1 MKIKL
6 EWLEPIVLKEGTKE
20 TPFIYT
26 CDEKLLPE
34 EPGIYVFTRRYG
46 KTFTPLYIGQTVNL
60 RSRIKGQLNT
70 LSLMMG
76 IKKAQAGTR
85 MLMIAK
91 LRPSKG
97 PKRDTKKTLRIIEKA
112 YINNALTQ
120 GYDLLNKNGTK
131 TPVHNI
137 ESTPE
142 RKFHHPFPGEMHIK
156 MG

>member
-1 MKIKL
+1 MQIKL
-6 EWLEPIVLKEGTKE
+6 EWLKPIVLKEGTKE
-20 TPFIYT
+20 APFIYT

-34 EPGIYVFTRRYG
+34 EPGIYVFTRRHG

-60 RSRIKGQLNT
+60 RSRIKEQFNNL
-70 LSLMMG
+70 LLMKG
-76 IKKAQAGTR
+76 IKKAQTGTR

-91 LRPSKG
+91 LKPAKGRPK
-97 PKRDTKKTLRIIEKA
+97 DTQKTLHIIEKA

-120 GYDLLNKNGTK
+120 GCDLLNVKGTK

-137 ESTPE
+137 ESTPA
-142 RKFHHPFPGEMHIK
+142 RKFHQPFLGKMHIK